1 MGAKVSLAVHA
12 AGRLWAA
19 HRFDELAAQLPATL
33 ELIGRMA
40 DPVYARAFRVGMLAR
55 MGRAEEARADLELL
69 VCHQPPLRGRPMLVW
84 AADACLALG
93 DREAA
98 AILAELLAPLAD
110 RHYSWSPLGMVM
122 EPPIAGWVE
131 RLRALAG
138 TTSAVPPSPYAA
150 ARFELA
156 REGDV
161 WIIVADTTFRLRDSR
176 GLRILAQLVSQ
187 PGRDFHVTDL
197 MAPPGESGHVE
208 DSGDALDVQ
217 AIAAYKRRLEDLR
230 DAEAEATA
238 HNDSAR
244 AARAREELEAI
255 TDELAQGVGLGGR
268 ARKASSTAE
277 KARVNVRQRLQDAL
291 ARIAQHSPAL
301 AKHLR
306 QALRTGTFCRYDP

>member
-1 MGAKVSLAVHA
+1 
-12 AGRLWAA
+12 
-19 HRFDELAAQLPATL
+19 
-33 ELIGRMA
+33 
-40 DPVYARAFRVGMLAR
+40 
-55 MGRAEEARADLELL
+55 
-69 VCHQPPLRGRPMLVW
+69 
-84 AADACLALG
+84 
-93 DREAA
+93 
-98 AILAELLAPLAD
+98 
-110 RHYSWSPLGMVM
+110 M

-138 TTSAVPPSPYAA
+138 TTSAAPPSPYAA